1 VVLSHVMPRPDRG
14 ILFVAAKEDCPVKPG
29 NDESGERVMATVFPE
44 DLNRQAAAL
53 IEHCRSKSLML
64 ATAESCTGGLI
75 AGLITSIPG
84 SSDVLDSGFVTYS
97 NDAKTR
103 MIGVPAELIARHGAV
118 SAEVALAM
126 AEGALAHSKA
136 DVAVAVTGVAGP
148 GGGSAAKPVGLVH
161 CAAARKGHP
170 AISRV
175 LRLGDIGRDAVRL
188 ETVRVAV
195 EMAYEIAGP

>member
-1 VVLSHVMPRPDRG
+1 MFPHHMTERAAGLISLLRG
-14 ILFVAAKEDCPVKPG
+14 KG
-29 NDESGERVMATVFPE
+29 
-44 DLNRQAAAL
+44 
-53 IEHCRSKSLML
+53 LML

-75 AGLITSIPG
+75 AGLITSIAG
-84 SSDVLDSGFVTYS
+84 SSDVFDAGFVTYS
-97 NDAKTR
+97 NDAKKR

-161 CAAARKGHP
+161 CAAARNGHVP
-170 AISRV
+170 ITRV